1 MEKPL
6 VNQNY
11 LVQKFSG
18 KGGWTFVEIP
28 EIPQATKVPFGW
40 VRVYGSIDDYE
51 FKQYK
56 LMPMGNGKLF
66 LPLKASVRKKIGKSA
81 GDTVHV
87 ILYADNSSLII
98 PDELM
103 VCLLD
108 APTAHQFFQSLTES
122 NQKYYI
128 DWIGEA
134 KRLETKVERIAKTIE
149 RLENGLKLHDSL
161 KNGDTM

>member
-1 MEKPL
+1 MYCDSAL
-6 VNQNY
+6 FFN
-11 LVQKFSG
+11 
-18 KGGWTFVEIP
+18 I
-28 EIPQATKVPFGW
+28 
-40 VRVYGSIDDYE
+40 SIDDYE

-56 LMPMGNGKLF
+56 LMPMGNGQLF
-66 LPLKASVRKKIGKSA
+66 LPLKASVRKKIGKYA

-108 APTAHQFFQSLTES
+108 EPKAHQFFQSLTES

-149 RLENGLKLHDSL
+149 RLENGLKL
-161 KNGDTM
+161 